1 MNKKTIE
8 VVAAVIEKD
17 EKYFIAKRPNK
28 GELAL
33 KWEFPGG
40 KVEVNESREDALI
53 REIKEEFKSD
63 IKIRRFIQ
71 TVEYEYQTFYIILHC
86 YLCELVDG
94 DMELLEH
101 IDKKWV
107 SQEELLHYD
116 LAKADLIILPLSD
129 I

>member
-17 EKYFIAKRPNK
+17 GKYFIAKRPNR

-53 REIKEEFKSD
+53 REIKEEFKSE
-63 IKIRRFIQ
+63 IKVRRFIQ
-71 TVEYEYQTFYIILHC
+71 TVEHEYQTFHIILHC

-94 DMELLEH
+94 NMELMEH
-101 IDKKWV
+101 VDKIWV
-107 SQEELLHYD
+107 SKEELIHYD
-116 LAKADLIILPLSD
+116 LAKADLLILPF
-129 I
+129 

>member
-8 VVAAVIEKD
+8 VVAAVIEND
-17 EKYFIAKRPNK
+17 GKYFIAKRPNK

-40 KVEVNESREDALI
+40 KVEVNESRENALI
-53 REIKEEFKSD
+53 REIKEEFKSE

-71 TVEYEYQTFYIILHC
+71 TVEHEYQSFYIILHC

-94 DMELLEH
+94 EMELLEH
-101 IDKKWV
+101 IDKRWV
-107 SQEELLHYD
+107 HSNELENYD
-116 LAKADLIILPLSD
+116 LAKADTLLLP
-129 I
+129 IKN